1 MAFPGNTKPIRKEVR
16 KTLQGDIPMPNIQ
29 QIMNE
34 EIRRLARKEVKAGLD
49 ELKVQLATLRKT
61 IVEQNRRIKT
71 LEKQLPAP
79 VQPAEPVSVEPGP
92 EKSFRITPERIKKLR
107 EKLSLSQAQFAALL
121 GVNLHSVN
129 HWENGKTSPRESQ
142 KRRIAEVRD
151 MGKRELRKA
160 LAEKN
165 ITLKPEKSVSQPR
178 RKATVAEEAGN
189 SGEK

>member
-1 MAFPGNTKPIRKEVR
+1 
-16 KTLQGDIPMPNIQ
+16 MPNIQ
-29 QIMNE
+29 QLMNE
-34 EIRRLARKEVKAGLD
+34 EIRRLARKELKAGLD
-49 ELKVQLATLRKT
+49 ELKTQLATVRKA
-61 IVEQNRRIKT
+61 IVEQNRRIKV
-71 LEKQLPAP
+71 LEKLVQVPAKPTRPAP
-79 VQPAEPVSVEPGP
+79 AESEPG
-92 EKSFRITPERIKKLR
+92 KTFRITPERIKKLR

-151 MGKRELRKA
+151 MGKRELKKA